1 MTFTLWTQTIS
12 FCSTTNEF
20 FTRVHRHSQEHKR
33 TEITSPYGN
42 LLLDKALLFCR
53 KSVSYLIDIS
63 STHREYTPKYLR
75 RNFIAQEILNQPKV
89 NTIFIT
95 FFLLYF
101 SNAPSFFFDFSFFS
115 VERQC
120 FLCILL
126 QRMEIGK
133 YSKFLWMFESQ
144 KVLRWRKKRKW
155 TVNDLSKVKGNYG
168 NIHGSLADYSMF
180 FSLIKCPLNIS
191 LIIKYIIA
199 ISLYYFSDKMAV
211 LNVLKW
217 TMIIRERK

>member
-1 MTFTLWTQTIS
+1 MFWYLCYTWNFIHSHTDYGNVYHELTFTLWTQTIS

-101 SNAPSFFFDFSFFS
+101 SNAPSFFSQQFFFWFFLFFCWKTMFSMYSIATYGNWQIFQVF
-115 VERQC
+115 VNVRKRWRAKKKMDCERS
-120 FLCILL
+120 IKS
-126 QRMEIGK
+126 QRKLWK
-133 YSKFLWMFESQ
+133 YSWVFSWLFDVFFFDKVSFE
-144 KVLRWRKKRKW
+144 
-155 TVNDLSKVKGNYG
+155 
-168 NIHGSLADYSMF
+168 H
-180 FSLIKCPLNIS
+180 
-191 LIIKYIIA
+191 
-199 ISLYYFSDKMAV
+199 
-211 LNVLKW
+211 
-217 TMIIRERK
+217 

>member
-1 MTFTLWTQTIS
+1 MLFVLKLEETVWQNENGKRVDRIIYECVQNAPIYLRCVSSDMHKTCFFTFWYLCYTWNFIHSHTDYGNVYYELTFTLWTQTIS

-63 STHREYTPKYLR
+63 FTHWEYTPKYLR

-89 NTIFIT
+89 NTIFIA

-101 SNAPSFFFDFSFFS
+101 SNAPSFFFTAIFFSIFPFFSF
-115 VERQC
+115 ERQC
-120 FLCILL
+120 ILCI

-144 KVLRWRKKRKW
+144 KIKR
-155 TVNDLSKVKGNYG
+155 
-168 NIHGSLADYSMF
+168 
-180 FSLIKCPLNIS
+180 
-191 LIIKYIIA
+191 
-199 ISLYYFSDKMAV
+199 
-211 LNVLKW
+211 
-217 TMIIRERK
+217 